1 MQNVCFLMT
10 RLKYCMGMLTLR
22 SKLPLCASRRLDVQE
37 QLGVT
42 REIWDFDTNQPA
54 QLQKIARGL
63 KFRIWKTFI
72 RQRNKDAD
80 QPVGLAHL
88 LCPYVSRINLQ
99 KGYFL
104 MTRLS
109 LRCSDT
115 VCGLVLKLRWLS
127 MNSLT
132 KSFNQQT

>member
-1 MQNVCFLMT
+1 MM
-10 RLKYCMGMLTLR
+10 RLKYCMGILTLR
-22 SKLPLCASRRLDVQE
+22 SKLPLCVSRRLDVQE
-37 QLGVT
+37 QLGVIT
-42 REIWDFDTNQPA
+42 RNLGFRHKPTCA
-54 QLQKIARGL
+54 QKIARGL
-63 KFRIWKTFI
+63 KFRIWKTFL

-88 LCPYVSRINLQ
+88 ICPYVSRINLQ
-99 KGYFL
+99 KACFL